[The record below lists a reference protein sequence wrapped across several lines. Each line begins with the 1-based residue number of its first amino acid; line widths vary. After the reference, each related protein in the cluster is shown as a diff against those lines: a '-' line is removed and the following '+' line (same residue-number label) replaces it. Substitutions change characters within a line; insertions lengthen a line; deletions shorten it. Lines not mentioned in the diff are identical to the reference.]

1 MENITYKLDNFEGPL
16 DLLLH
21 LIDKNKIDIY
31 DIPIVTIT
39 EQYLD
44 YVSHM
49 EVKDLDLM
57 SNFLVMAAT
66 LLEIKSRMLLPME
79 KDENGKDIDPRA
91 GLVERLLEHKKYKDL
106 GYQLSDYEADAPNY
120 ILKKATIPKEVA
132 NFIPEIDYDDLLK
145 DVTLD
150 RLNNIFI
157 EILKR
162 KEESVDP
169 LRSNFGVIKKE
180 KLPLK
185 DVMLNVLDYS
195 KTHKKFSFRNMLMSQ
210 ATKSEVIVS
219 FLAIL
224 ELIKIG
230 RVTVVQD
237 MYDNDLNIEYNENID
252 QTKEIDFSEVEDA

>member
-1 MENITYKLDNFEGPL
+1 MNNITYKLDNFEGPL

-39 EQYLD
+39 MQYLD

-79 KDENGKDIDPRA
+79 KDENGEDIDPRA

-106 GYQLSDYEADAPNY
+106 GYQLSSYEADAPNY
-120 ILKKATIPKEVA
+120 ILKKATIPREVA

-162 KEESVDP
+162 KEDSVDT

-230 RVTVVQD
+230 RVMAVQD
-237 MYDNDLNIEYNENID
+237 LYTNDIDIEYNENID

>member
-79 KDENGKDIDPRA
+79 KDENGEDIDPRA

-195 KTHKKFSFRNMLMSQ
+195 KIHKKFSFRNMLMSQ

-230 RVTVVQD
+230 RVMVVQD
-237 MYDNDLNIEYNENID
+237 MYTDDIDIEYNENVD

>member
-1 MENITYKLDNFEGPL
+1 MENITYKLEKFEGPL

-44 YVSHM
+44 YVSKM

-66 LLEIKSRMLLPME
+66 LLEIKSRMLLPQE
-79 KDENGKDIDPRA
+79 KDENGDDIDPRA
-91 GLVERLLEHKKYKDL
+91 GLVERLLEYKKYKDL
-106 GYQLSDYEADAPNY
+106 GYQLSDYEDDAPNY

-132 NFIPEIDYDDLLK
+132 NFIPEIDYNDLLK

-150 RLNNIFI
+150 KLNVIFL

-162 KEESVDP
+162 KEDSVDQY
-169 LRSNFGVIKKE
+169 RSQFGTIKKE

-185 DVMLNVLDYS
+185 EVIYDVLNYS
-195 KTHKKFSFRNMLMSQ
+195 KEHKRFSFRSMLEKQ

-230 RVTVVQD
+230 RVVVVQD
-237 MYDNDLNIEYNENID
+237 NYNNDLNIEYNEDVD
-252 QTKEIDFSEVEDA
+252 QNKEIDLSEVEDA